1 MMTKRTRL
9 YLQVVNKIT
18 VQIYCDGIDLPG
30 SADRISNSGPSL
42 GEEYAVAQR
51 PKAIVH
57 RMLVFMAVCS
67 ELLEL

>member
-1 MMTKRTRL
+1 MTKTMRL
-9 YLQVVNKIT
+9 YLQAVNKRM
-18 VQIYCDGIDLPG
+18 VQIYCDGLDIPG

-67 ELLEL
+67 ELL

>member
-1 MMTKRTRL
+1 MRL
-9 YLQVVNKIT
+9 YLQAVNKRM
-18 VQIYCDGIDLPG
+18 VQIYCDGLNIPG

-67 ELLEL
+67 ELLQM

>member
-1 MMTKRTRL
+1 MTETMRL
-9 YLQVVNKIT
+9 YLQAVNKGM
-18 VQIYCDGIDLPG
+18 VQIYCDSLDIPG

>member
-1 MMTKRTRL
+1 MTKTMRL
-9 YLQVVNKIT
+9 YLQAVNKRM
-18 VQIYCDGIDLPG
+18 VQIYCDGLNIPG

-67 ELLEL
+67 ELL

>member
-1 MMTKRTRL
+1 MTKRTRL
-9 YLQVVNKIT
+9 YLQVVNKRMI
-18 VQIYCDGIDLPG
+18 QIYCDEMDLPG

-57 RMLVFMAVCS
+57 RMLVFMAACS
-67 ELLEL
+67 EQL

>member
-1 MMTKRTRL
+1 M
-9 YLQVVNKIT
+9 

-57 RMLVFMAVCS
+57 RMLVFMAACS
-67 ELLEL
+67 EQL

>member
-1 MMTKRTRL
+1 MTKTMRL
-9 YLQVVNKIT
+9 YLQAVNKRM
-18 VQIYCDGIDLPG
+18 VQIYCDGLDIPG
-30 SADRISNSGPSL
+30 SADRISNSVPSL

-67 ELLEL
+67 ELL

>member
-1 MMTKRTRL
+1 MTKRTRL
-9 YLQVVNKIT
+9 YLQVVNKIM

-57 RMLVFMAVCS
+57 RMLVFMAACS
-67 ELLEL
+67 EQL

>member
-1 MMTKRTRL
+1 M

-18 VQIYCDGIDLPG
+18 VQISCDGIDLPG

-57 RMLVFMAVCS
+57 SVLVFMATGSICY
-67 ELLEL
+67 E